1 MLKIL
6 QFFHNVLNLPECVK
20 QNGTAL
26 ASYVYLA
33 DGTKAEVYTGSSPG
47 TGTGYTY
54 LGSLRYTKTGNNYRL
69 ESTPFA
75 AGRFMNN
82 SGGMQPYY
90 HITDHLGSI
99 RVITD
104 KNGSV
109 QEQNDYYPYGGRHT
123 SGNTYAAL
131 PGNNFKF
138 NGKEEQTTGNLGY
151 LDYGA
156 RMYDNVTGRWGT
168 PDPLAEKYKSLSPY
182 RYSFNNPINYIDPD
196 GREEWP
202 VKKTYKGYY
211 RIHENNFG
219 APRPKGRIHK
229 GVDINY
235 EGAGNS
241 DIGAPII
248 ATHDGIITRLAI
260 IKNGDKNAGGNRIQI
275 TSSDGNISTYY
286 MHLDAISS
294 ELKEGMSVSEGQ
306 QIGTMGGS
314 GNGKSDEYASHLH
327 YQVEVEGV
335 IINPAITPTN
345 LIDPQKLI
353 TPINGG
359 ILPTV
364 IVEGQKPFW
373 KVPTTDIKM
382 LPINEIKKIKFY

>member
-1 MLKIL
+1 M
-6 QFFHNVLNLPECVK
+6 QSFHNVLNLPECVK

-26 ASYVYLA
+26 ATYVYLA

-54 LGSLRYTKTGNNYRL
+54 LGSLRYTKTGNTQRL

-75 AGRFMNN
+75 AGRFVNN

-90 HITDHLGSI
+90 HIIDHLGSI

-104 KNGSV
+104 RNGTI

-182 RYSFNNPINYIDPD
+182 NYCLNNPVKFVDPD
-196 GREEWP
+196 GRKPRIYIETQGVGHVFVTIGKGENTIVYTYGRYGELGKDKSFLRSTTP
-202 VKKTYKGYY
+202 TGDGILLKLMGEDAKEFIQEQMLGKKAVAFEFQNGSDDDIAKYFDAKFNNSDEIPSVGKYSGNENARIIDKYNLFSNNCVTTSIEGVQKSVKTDLNLNDVKGPMALKN
-211 RIHENNFG
+211 ILNIFSKIQESNIT
-219 APRPKGRIHK
+219 K
-229 GVDINY
+229 VNY
-235 EGAGNS
+235 E
-241 DIGAPII
+241 
-248 ATHDGIITRLAI
+248 
-260 IKNGDKNAGGNRIQI
+260 
-275 TSSDGNISTYY
+275 
-286 MHLDAISS
+286 
-294 ELKEGMSVSEGQ
+294 
-306 QIGTMGGS
+306 
-314 GNGKSDEYASHLH
+314 
-327 YQVEVEGV
+327 
-335 IINPAITPTN
+335 
-345 LIDPQKLI
+345 
-353 TPINGG
+353 
-359 ILPTV
+359 
-364 IVEGQKPFW
+364 
-373 KVPTTDIKM
+373 
-382 LPINEIKKIKFY
+382 EIKKELNLPNGASGTW

>member
-1 MLKIL
+1 
-6 QFFHNVLNLPECVK
+6 
-20 QNGTAL
+20 
-26 ASYVYLA
+26 
-33 DGTKAEVYTGSSPG
+33 
-47 TGTGYTY
+47 
-54 LGSLRYTKTGNNYRL
+54 
-69 ESTPFA
+69 
-75 AGRFMNN
+75 
-82 SGGMQPYY
+82 MQPYY

-104 KNGSV
+104 RNGTV

-131 PGNNFKF
+131 PGDNHKF

-156 RMYDNVTGRWGT
+156 RMYDNVTGRWST

-202 VKKTYKGYY
+202 VKKTYKGYT
-211 RIHENNFG
+211 RDHRNNFG

-235 EGAGNS
+235 TGAGNE

-248 ATHDGIITRLAI
+248 ATHDGIITRLAFI
-260 IKNGDKNAGGNRIQI
+260 GNGDKNAGGNRVQI
-275 TSSDGNISTYY
+275 TSSDGTVSTYY
-286 MHLDAISS
+286 MHLNAINSN
-294 ELKEGMSVSEGQ
+294 LREGVTVVEGQ

-335 IINPAITPTN
+335 IINPAISSTG
-345 LIDPQKLI
+345 LIDPQQLIAPIDGGVLPGIIIEALKPTII
-353 TPINGG
+353 TP
-359 ILPTV
+359 
-364 IVEGQKPFW
+364 KP
-373 KVPTTDIKM
+373 
-382 LPINEIKKIKFY
+382 EIKPLSNLEFDKNKILIK